1 MFSCLSV
8 AMIFLPS
15 DSCLQWTIFLGYHRC
30 LKDVKM
36 ILLID
41 FPSYLPDKSIG
52 CEDEAPLK

>member
-1 MFSCLSV
+1 MFSCLSM
-8 AMIFLPS
+8 AMIFLS
-15 DSCLQWTIFLGYHRC
+15 NDSCLQWTIFFGYRRC

-41 FPSYLPDKSIG
+41 FLSYLADKSIG